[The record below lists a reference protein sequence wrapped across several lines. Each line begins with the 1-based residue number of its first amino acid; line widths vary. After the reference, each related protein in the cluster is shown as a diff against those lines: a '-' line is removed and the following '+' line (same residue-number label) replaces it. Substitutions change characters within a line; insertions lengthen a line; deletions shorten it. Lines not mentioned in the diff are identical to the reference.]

1 MAPGSLFL
9 VPTYCLLSS
18 PPLVSERR
26 CTSYAPGS
34 ARPLLVFISWPFVE
48 ITVDRGW
55 CQAPSFHGSRRRSV
69 IHSGYTMQCA
79 LNVIYDLYICNQQH
93 HPAEIGKK
101 RYVMRTFKE
110 RTRIVEV
117 HWPYQCHVFSLFR
130 VILTYGLGA
139 Q

>member
-1 MAPGSLFL
+1 MPPVVLDPYWFLFL
-9 VPTYCLLSS
+9 GLLLKSQ
-18 PPLVSERR
+18 LIGV
-26 CTSYAPGS
+26 GV
-34 ARPLLVFISWPFVE
+34 RPHHSTDLE
-48 ITVDRGW
+48 D
-55 CQAPSFHGSRRRSV
+55 APSFIPVTRCSV
-69 IHSGYTMQCA
+69 PW
-79 LNVIYDLYICNQQH
+79 NVIYDLYICNQQH